1 MVTHKFLQVHIL
13 TTLKRDCVEIQ
24 MEQRQAVE
32 QPPLWQKQ
40 ILPHLSLFCL
50 KASHRYDFLPSVRE
64 LKMRISK
71 LGVRESCR
79 SLTLDSHLLS
89 SWTCE
94 CWSWSI
100 WRGRASSLFSHL
112 LSTFFLCFYLSTI
125 SSLCNGFFFFFSIY
139 SVPLF
144 LFIFLPQLAV

>member
-1 MVTHKFLQVHIL
+1 
-13 TTLKRDCVEIQ
+13 
-24 MEQRQAVE
+24 MEQRQVAE

-71 LGVRESCR
+71 LGVWESCR
-79 SLTLDSHLLS
+79 SLTLDSHFIS
-89 SWTCE
+89 IWTCE

-100 WRGRASSLFSHL
+100 WHGLASPLFSHL
-112 LSTFFLCFYLSTI
+112 LSAVVLYFYLSTI
-125 SSLCNGFFFFFSIY
+125 SSLCNRFFYFSY
-139 SVPLF
+139 LF
-144 LFIFLPQLAV
+144 CVFLSLCLSPQLQMHYMFTWLLLHISYTMTTILC